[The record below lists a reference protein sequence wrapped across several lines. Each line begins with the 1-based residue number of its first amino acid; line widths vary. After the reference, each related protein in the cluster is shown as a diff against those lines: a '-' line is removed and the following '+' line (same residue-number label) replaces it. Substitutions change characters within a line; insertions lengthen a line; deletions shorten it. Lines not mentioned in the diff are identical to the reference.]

1 MSDTASDKDLGRQ
14 VDVLQRIVASYRERL
29 AMVEEE
35 LVTANANLR
44 IAQEQIGALSE
55 KKEEAGE

>member
-1 MSDTASDKDLGRQ
+1 MSDAASDKDLDRQ
-14 VDVLQRIVASYRERL
+14 LNVLQRIVASYRERL
-29 AMVEEE
+29 AKVEEE

-55 KKEEAGE
+55 KEEAGE

>member
-1 MSDTASDKDLGRQ
+1 MSDTASDKDLDRQ
-14 VDVLQRIVASYRERL
+14 LNVLQRIVASYRERL

-35 LVTANANLR
+35 LVAANANLR

-55 KKEEAGE
+55 KEEAGE

>member
-1 MSDTASDKDLGRQ
+1 MSDTASDKDLDRQ

-55 KKEEAGE
+55 KEEAGE

>member
-1 MSDTASDKDLGRQ
+1 MSDTTSDKDLGRQ
-14 VDVLQRIVASYRERL
+14 VAVLQRIVASYRERL
-29 AMVEEE
+29 AKVEEE

-55 KKEEAGE
+55 KEEAGE

>member
-1 MSDTASDKDLGRQ
+1 MSDTASDKDLSRQ

-55 KKEEAGE
+55 KEEAGE

>member
-1 MSDTASDKDLGRQ
+1 MSDSASDKDLGRQ

-55 KKEEAGE
+55 KEEAGE

>member
-1 MSDTASDKDLGRQ
+1 MSDTVSDKDLGRQ

-29 AMVEEE
+29 AVVEEE

-44 IAQEQIGALSE
+44 IAQEKIGSLSE
-55 KKEEAGE
+55 KEEAGE

>member
-14 VDVLQRIVASYRERL
+14 VDALQRIVASYRERL

-35 LVTANANLR
+35 LVTVNANLR

-55 KKEEAGE
+55 KGEAGE

>member
-1 MSDTASDKDLGRQ
+1 MSDAASDKDLDRQ
-14 VDVLQRIVASYRERL
+14 LNVLQRIVASYRERL

-44 IAQEQIGALSE
+44 IAQEKIGTLSE
-55 KKEEAGE
+55 KEEAGE

>member
-29 AMVEEE
+29 ATVEEE

-55 KKEEAGE
+55 KEEAGE

>member
-14 VDVLQRIVASYRERL
+14 LDVLQRIVASYRERL
-29 AMVEEE
+29 AKVEEE

-55 KKEEAGE
+55 KEEAGE

>member
-14 VDVLQRIVASYRERL
+14 LDVLRRIVASYRERL
-29 AMVEEE
+29 ATVEEE

-55 KKEEAGE
+55 KEEAGE

>member
-29 AMVEEE
+29 AVVEEE
-35 LVTANANLR
+35 LVTASANLR

-55 KKEEAGE
+55 KGEAGE

>member
-1 MSDTASDKDLGRQ
+1 MSDTASDRDLGRQ

-29 AMVEEE
+29 AVVEEE

-55 KKEEAGE
+55 KEEAEE

>member
-14 VDVLQRIVASYRERL
+14 LDVLQRIVASYRERL

-55 KKEEAGE
+55 KEEAGE

>member
-1 MSDTASDKDLGRQ
+1 MSDTVSDKDLGRQ
-14 VDVLQRIVASYRERL
+14 LDVLQRIVASYRERL

-55 KKEEAGE
+55 KEEAGE

>member
-1 MSDTASDKDLGRQ
+1 MSDTTSDKDLGRQ

-55 KKEEAGE
+55 KEEAGE

>member
-14 VDVLQRIVASYRERL
+14 VDVLQRLVASYRERL

-55 KKEEAGE
+55 KEEAGE

>member
-55 KKEEAGE
+55 KEEAEK

>member
-1 MSDTASDKDLGRQ
+1 MSDTASDKDLDRQ
-14 VDVLQRIVASYRERL
+14 LGVLQRIVASYRERL
-29 AMVEEE
+29 ARVEEE

-55 KKEEAGE
+55 KEEAGE

>member
-1 MSDTASDKDLGRQ
+1 MSDSASDKDLGRQ
-14 VDVLQRIVASYRERL
+14 VEVLQRIVASYRERL
-29 AMVEEE
+29 AVVEEE

-55 KKEEAGE
+55 KGEAGE

>member
-1 MSDTASDKDLGRQ
+1 MSDTVSDKDLGRQ
-14 VDVLQRIVASYRERL
+14 LEVLQRIVASYRERL

-35 LVTANANLR
+35 LVTASANLR

-55 KKEEAGE
+55 KEEAGE